1 MPSIILTEKQLDI
14 ITREVLNK
22 KENMVTS
29 QNNSSQNNSNSLE
42 GIDQIQNFFSKTE
55 TGHLFLSRLFEF

>member
-42 GIDQIQNFFSKTE
+42 GIDQIQNFFSKNFGTD
-55 TGHLFLSRLFEF
+55 LINALSFK

>member
-42 GIDQIQNFFSKTE
+42 GIDQIQNFFSKNFGTDL
-55 TGHLFLSRLFEF
+55 TNALSFK

>member
-1 MPSIILTEKQLDI
+1 MLTEKQLDI

-42 GIDQIQNFFSKTE
+42 GIDQIQNFFSKNFGTDL
-55 TGHLFLSRLFEF
+55 TNALSFK